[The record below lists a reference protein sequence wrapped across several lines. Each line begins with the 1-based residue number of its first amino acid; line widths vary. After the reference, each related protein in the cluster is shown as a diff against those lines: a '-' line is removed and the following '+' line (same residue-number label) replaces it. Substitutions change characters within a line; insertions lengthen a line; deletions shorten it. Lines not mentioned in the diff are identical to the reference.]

1 MEIIKQSREFL
12 FGRNIYCFMRKGDTS
27 YHAHWHD
34 YYEIILYRNCG
45 GSCII
50 NGEEYPIT
58 KDCLF
63 FVTPKDVH
71 AINAKSFKD
80 SYSIGISFSNDVVDQ
95 EIIKEIS
102 SGPRTVTNPTQTLLV
117 LIERIRIIRNSS
129 SRKESHKRFMQEHML
144 NAALIEIIEKGTLLT
159 AQKYN
164 LSPAIEKAIF
174 YIMTDVSRKF
184 SLEEIAS
191 LCHLSPSY
199 FSTLFRQETG
209 KTFIKY
215 VNDMRIEKAKIL
227 LQEKKNS
234 ILDVSLE
241 CGFNTLTH
249 FIKIFKQI
257 TGLTPS
263 QYRDMNSI
271 Q

>member
-12 FGRNIYCFMRKGDTS
+12 FGKNIYSFLKKGDTS

-34 YYEIILYRNCG
+34 YYEIILYRDCS

-63 FVTPKDVH
+63 YVTPKDVH
-71 AINAKSFKD
+71 AINAKNTKD
-80 SYSIGISFSNDVVDQ
+80 SYSICVSFSNDVVDPD
-95 EIIKEIS
+95 IIKEVS
-102 SGPRTVTNPTQTLLV
+102 LGPRIVTNPTQTLLV
-117 LIERIRIIRNSS
+117 LIERIRILRISK
-129 SRKESHKRFMQEHML
+129 RKESHIRFMQEHML
-144 NAALIEIIEKGTLLT
+144 NAALMEIIEKGIKLDTP
-159 AQKYN
+159 KRN

-174 YIMTDVSRKF
+174 YIMTDVGKKF

-209 KTFIKY
+209 KAFIKY

-227 LQEKKNS
+227 LQENKKS
-234 ILDVSLE
+234 VLDISLE

-263 QYRDMNSI
+263 QYRDMNAI

>member
-12 FGRNIYCFMRKGDTS
+12 YGKNIYSFMRKGDTS

-50 NGEEYPIT
+50 NGTEYPIT

-71 AINAKSFKD
+71 AINAKSTRD
-80 SYSIGISFSNDVVDQ
+80 SYSLGVSFSNDVVDQ
-95 EIIKEIS
+95 QIIKELS
-102 SGPRTVTNPTQTLLV
+102 AGPRTVTTPTQTLLV
-117 LIERIRIIRNSS
+117 LIERIRILRIS

-144 NAALIEIIEKGTLLT
+144 NAALMEIMEKGVLLAT
-159 AQKYN
+159 PKYN

-174 YIMTDVSRKF
+174 YIMTDVGKKF

-199 FSTLFRQETG
+199 FSSLFKQETG
-209 KTFIKY
+209 KTFVKY
-215 VNDMRIEKAKIL
+215 INDLRIEKAKIL
-227 LQEKKNS
+227 LQENKKS
-234 ILDVSLE
+234 VLDISLE

-263 QYRDMNSI
+263 QYREQNAI